1 MQLAGVTAVRHEQ
14 KLYLVGGVVRD
25 LLLGRPNLDLDLVVE
40 ANAIQLAEQ
49 LAALKK
55 GKVIAHSRFNTARIK
70 WDKWSVDIATARS
83 ESYEKPG
90 ALPSIASLCEIRSD
104 LVRRDFTI
112 NAMAVDLGPLHY
124 GELIDLYQ
132 GRQDL
137 EKRLIR
143 ILHDRSFQDDA
154 TRMWRAVRYEQRL
167 DFRIEPH
174 TLELLKRDLKYLDSI
189 SGDRIRHELE
199 LCLEEDR
206 PEKCLL
212 RADELGLL
220 ARMCP
225 AMKFDDW
232 AARKISKARGI
243 LEPYCPPEELY
254 LAFMAY
260 RLSLGDLK
268 DWAAYLN
275 FPRAAALMLEDT
287 LTLKNN
293 LPVLAAPEMTASG
306 IYHELH
312 HYRHT
317 AILANLMANDRA
329 VIKQR
334 IDLYLNTL
342 CHVQTALTGEDLKE
356 MGMASGPQIKEVLE
370 SLREARL
377 DGKVTSR
384 EEELKLVQKLGK
396 EAG

>member
-1 MQLAGVTAVRHEQ
+1 
-14 KLYLVGGVVRD
+14 
-25 LLLGRPNLDLDLVVE
+25 
-40 ANAIQLAEQ
+40 
-49 LAALKK
+49 
-55 GKVIAHSRFNTARIK
+55 
-70 WDKWSVDIATARS
+70 
-83 ESYEKPG
+83 
-90 ALPSIASLCEIRSD
+90 
-104 LVRRDFTI
+104 
-112 NAMAVDLGPLHY
+112 
-124 GELIDLYQ
+124 
-132 GRQDL
+132 
-137 EKRLIR
+137 
-143 ILHDRSFQDDA
+143 
-154 TRMWRAVRYEQRL
+154 
-167 DFRIEPH
+167 
-174 TLELLKRDLKYLDSI
+174 
-189 SGDRIRHELE
+189 
-199 LCLEEDR
+199 
-206 PEKCLL
+206 
-212 RADELGLL
+212 
-220 ARMCP
+220 
-225 AMKFDDW
+225 
-232 AARKISKARGI
+232 
-243 LEPYCPPEELY
+243 
-254 LAFMAY
+254 
-260 RLSLGDLK
+260 
-268 DWAAYLN
+268 
-275 FPRAAALMLEDT
+275 MLEDT